1 MHYEVLV
8 TRRAQKQLLGLPA
21 ATRIRIAE
29 AIGMLGNNPEH
40 PALNIKAL
48 TNDPE
53 AHYRLRIGNYRVKYN
68 RDEGI
73 KIIEV
78 VRVGHRKDVYR

>member
-1 MHYEVLV
+1 
-8 TRRAQKQLLGLPA
+8 
-21 ATRIRIAE
+21 
-29 AIGMLGNNPEH
+29 MLGHNPDD
-40 PALNIKAL
+40 PALNVKAL

-53 AHYRLRIGNYRVKYN
+53 AQYRLRVGNYRVKYN
-68 RDEGI
+68 RDDGI